1 VSNFEKCSICG
12 RYDLPSR
19 HRCPPAWVVR
29 FAHAHPDEVGDQVYA
44 SDAEQA
50 AEIFAEL
57 YDWESEEFNCAK
69 GHPMEVAVRLWREP
83 NAKPQIFVVTG
94 EMVPQY
100 RARLKEKSDE
110 VQ

>member
-1 VSNFEKCSICG
+1 MSTLVWAVG
-12 RYDLPSR
+12 
-19 HRCPPAWVVR
+19 
-29 FAHAHPDEVGDQVYA
+29 FANPHPDDFEDRICA
-44 SDAEQA
+44 PDAEQA
-50 AEIFAEL
+50 AELFAES
-57 YDWESEEFNCAK
+57 YDLETTEFNCAK